1 MTQEQMIIAREAA
14 FGAPIYHPLPVVLA
28 RGEGV
33 WLWDTS
39 GKRYLDMM
47 SSYSAVSCG
56 HAHPRL
62 TRALTE
68 QAGTLSLVSR
78 AFYTAPLG
86 QLLEKLASLSGLEM
100 GIVMNTGAEAVETAV
115 KAARRWGYRVKNI
128 PRGHAEIIVVSG
140 NFHGR
145 TTTIISFSSEDAY
158 KSDFGPFTP
167 GFRIVPFGDAGALE
181 KAITPHTCAVLM
193 EPIQGEAGI
202 KVPRE
207 GYLKA
212 VRALCNEH
220 DILLLLDEIQ
230 TGLGRTGKLFAH
242 DHEGIRPDG
251 LILGK
256 ALGGG
261 LFPVSAFLSSKEV
274 LNLMTPGSHGS
285 TFGGNPLGCRIALE
299 ALALIEEEDLPGRAA
314 SLGARFMEALKDLK
328 SPLIKDVRGKGLF
341 IGLEIDSHRC
351 TARAVCE
358 HLLERGV
365 LSKETHETVVRFAP
379 PLTITW
385 DEIAF
390 CIEALKDTLELLEK
404 NPSASPHHV
413 PLPTLQKTS

>member
-1 MTQEQMIIAREAA
+1 MTQEQMILAREAA

-68 QAGTLSLVSR
+68 QAKTLSLVSR
-78 AFYTAPLG
+78 AFYTEPLG
-86 QLLEKLASLSGLEM
+86 LLLEKLASLSGLEM

-128 PRGHAEIIVVSG
+128 PQNHAEIVVVSG

-145 TTTIISFSSEDAY
+145 TTTIISFSDEQAY
-158 KSDFGPFTP
+158 KADFGPFTP
-167 GFRIVPFGDAGALE
+167 GFHIVPFGDTAALA

-202 KVPRE
+202 KVPCE

-212 VRALCNEH
+212 VRALCDEH
-220 DILLLLDEIQ
+220 HILLLLDEIQ

-242 DHEGIRPDG
+242 AHENIRPDG

-261 LFPVSAFLSSKEV
+261 LFPVSAFLSTKEV
-274 LNLMTPGSHGS
+274 MGLMTTGSHGS

-314 SLGARFMEALKDLK
+314 SLGARFMEALKALR

-341 IGLEIDSHRC
+341 IGVEIEPRHSK
-351 TARAVCE
+351 ARTVCE
-358 HLLERGV
+358 HLLARGV

-390 CIEALKDTLELLEK
+390 CLKVLEETLHLLEE
-404 NPSASPHHV
+404 NPSASSHHV
-413 PLPTLQKTS
+413 PLPPLQKTS